1 MKSET
6 LGMTASS
13 ENSKQLTV
21 SYVLWLVG
29 FFGFP
34 GLHRIYNR
42 KFFTGFLWFFTLG
55 LLGVGQ
61 FVDVFLVPRMVEE
74 RQLKRLKAKYGDG
87 IYDLLNTHATPAQT
101 IQMPTREERMV
112 SLLKAAQKHEGEL
125 SVTQAVMDTG
135 FSFAETESL
144 LQDMV
149 KSGYVGVDNHPQTGI
164 VVYRFEE
171 LAS

>member
-1 MKSET
+1 
-6 LGMTASS
+6 MTASS
-13 ENSKQLTV
+13 ENHKQLMT
-21 SYVLWLVG
+21 SYALWLVG
-29 FFGFP
+29 FFGFA

-42 KFFTGFLWFFTLG
+42 KFVTGFLWLFTWG
-55 LLGVGQ
+55 LFGVGQ
-61 FVDVFLVPRMVEE
+61 FVDVFLVPGMAEE
-74 RQLKRLKAKYGDG
+74 RQLKRLKAKYGND
-87 IYDLLNTHATPAQT
+87 IYDFINTHATPAQT
-101 IQMPTREERMV
+101 IQMPTREEKMV
-112 SLLKAAQKHEGEL
+112 NLLKAAQKRKGQL

>member
-1 MKSET
+1 
-6 LGMTASS
+6 MTASS
-13 ENSKQLTV
+13 ENNKQLTV
-21 SYVLWLVG
+21 SYILWLVG
-29 FFGFP
+29 FFGFA

-42 KFFTGFLWFFTLG
+42 KFVTGFLWLFTWG
-55 LLGVGQ
+55 LFGVGQ
-61 FVDVFLVPRMVEE
+61 FVDVFLVPGMAEE
-74 RQLKRLKAKYGDG
+74 RQLKRLKAKYGDD
-87 IYDLLNTHATPAQT
+87 IYNLINTQATPAQT
-101 IQMPTREERMV
+101 VQMPTREEKMV
-112 SLLKAAQKHEGEL
+112 SLLKTAQKYQGQL